1 MTTHTWFITGTSS
14 GFGRQLTEVLLAR
27 GDRVAATARNT
38 ASLTDLS
45 ARHGDRLWLAALNV
59 TDSDAIRRVVGEA
72 FAALGRIDIV
82 VNNAGYGSFGAAE
95 EYTDKQILDQIS
107 TNLIGSIQVTR
118 AALPHL
124 RAQGGGRIIQLASMG
139 GQMAFPG
146 MSIYHATK
154 WAIEGFFEAV
164 IPEVAPFGIQ
174 VILVEPGT
182 ARTNFGRNLV
192 RGERMGV
199 YDEMRRIAA
208 GQFPNPGDPARMAQ
222 AIIAAAEA
230 EKAPRR
236 LTLGSDAYQSI
247 HTALSTR
254 LAELEA
260 QKDLAFSTDAEDA

>member
-1 MTTHTWFITGTSS
+1 
-14 GFGRQLTEVLLAR
+14 
-27 GDRVAATARNT
+27 
-38 ASLTDLS
+38 
-45 ARHGDRLWLAALNV
+45 
-59 TDSDAIRRVVGEA
+59 
-72 FAALGRIDIV
+72 
-82 VNNAGYGSFGAAE
+82 
-95 EYTDKQILDQIS
+95 
-107 TNLIGSIQVTR
+107 
-118 AALPHL
+118 
-124 RAQGGGRIIQLASMG
+124 
-139 GQMAFPG
+139 
-146 MSIYHATK
+146 ATK